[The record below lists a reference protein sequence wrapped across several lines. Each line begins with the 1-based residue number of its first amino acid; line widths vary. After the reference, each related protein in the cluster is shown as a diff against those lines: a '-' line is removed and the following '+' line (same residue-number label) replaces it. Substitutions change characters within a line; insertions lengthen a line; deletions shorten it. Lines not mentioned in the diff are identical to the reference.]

1 MIVGHYG
8 CGGVGA
14 ALDDLR
20 VGIAD
25 NWLRHVRDIA
35 ERHEERLKAI
45 DDHQQR
51 YDRLC
56 ELNVI
61 EQVAHV
67 CQTTIVEDAW
77 QRGQTVIVHG
87 WVYGL
92 HDSCLRDLDV
102 RSEEHTYELQS
113 LMRILYAVF
122 CQNNTTQ

>member
-67 CQTTIVEDAW
+67 CQTTIV
-77 QRGQTVIVHG
+77 
-87 WVYGL
+87 
-92 HDSCLRDLDV
+92 
-102 RSEEHTYELQS
+102 RSEEHTSELQS
-113 LMRILYAVF
+113 LMRISYAVF
-122 CQNNTTQ
+122 CLKKKNIHH

>member
-1 MIVGHYG
+1 MIRRPPRSTRTDTLFPYTTLFRALSTIQYAVDVLKVRHIMIVGHYG

-61 EQVAHV
+61 EQIGRAHV
-67 CQTTIVEDAW
+67 
-77 QRGQTVIVHG
+77 
-87 WVYGL
+87 
-92 HDSCLRDLDV
+92 
-102 RSEEHTYELQS
+102 
-113 LMRILYAVF
+113 
-122 CQNNTTQ
+122 